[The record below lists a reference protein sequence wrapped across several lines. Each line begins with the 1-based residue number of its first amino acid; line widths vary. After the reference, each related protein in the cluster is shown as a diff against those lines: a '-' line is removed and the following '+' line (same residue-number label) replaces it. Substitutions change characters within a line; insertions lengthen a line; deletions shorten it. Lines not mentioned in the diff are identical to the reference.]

1 MQMESTLQLSVKTLE
16 WAASKN
22 GSSLPEFARTLYTR
36 ENTAASI
43 TRGELTFSQIKK
55 FAEQAKVPFGFLFLP
70 TPPEKFT
77 PANSL
82 VDFRTVKN
90 NEPLS
95 DDFLEIYKDVEH
107 KQTWY
112 KDYLIS
118 IDAPKLDFVGKYKNK
133 FASSNTVIAND
144 LRQTLKLN
152 EIANHIGNAEDYY
165 NELVKHC
172 EKAGI
177 LVFKNSIVVNNTRKP
192 LSPDEFRG
200 FVIADEYAPAIFING
215 QDTKYA
221 NIFTLAHELAHV
233 WLGESGISDVDTNSS
248 NQHEVKCNAIA
259 AEILVPNNT
268 FLENWNANTQDT
280 RSKITTLNNTFKV
293 SELVIAR
300 IALTNGKISRDDY
313 SSIQADVIRKWHEYK
328 ANLRQS
334 EGGPSFAVTLPIK
347 NSRKVTS
354 TVLSLLKGDQL
365 SPSEASILLNV
376 NAARVMS
383 L

>member
-1 MQMESTLQLSVKTLE
+1 MTGVQTC
-16 WAASKN
+16 A
-22 GSSLPEFARTLYTR
+22 LP
-36 ENTAASI
+36 I
-43 TRGELTFSQIKK
+43 
-55 FAEQAKVPFGFLFLP
+55 
-70 TPPEKFT
+70 
-77 PANSL
+77 
-82 VDFRTVKN
+82 
-90 NEPLS
+90 
-95 DDFLEIYKDVEH
+95 
-107 KQTWY
+107 
-112 KDYLIS
+112 
-118 IDAPKLDFVGKYKNK
+118 
-133 FASSNTVIAND
+133 
-144 LRQTLKLN
+144 
-152 EIANHIGNAEDYY
+152 
-165 NELVKHC
+165 C
-172 EKAGI
+172 
-177 LVFKNSIVVNNTRKP
+177 KP
-192 LSPDEFRG
+192 LSSDEFRG

-300 IALTNGKISRDDY
+300 IALTNGKISREDY
-313 SSIQADVIRKWHEYK
+313 SSIQADVIRKWYEYK

-376 NAARVMS
+376 NAAKVMS

>member
-1 MQMESTLQLSVKTLE
+1 MEGTLQLSIKTLE

-22 GSSLPEFARTLYTR
+22 GSSLSEFARTLYAR

-43 TRGELTFSQIKK
+43 TRGELTFAQIKK

-77 PANSL
+77 PASKL
-82 VDFRTVKN
+82 VDFRTVRN

-95 DDFLEIYKDVEH
+95 DDFLEIFKDVEH
-107 KQTWY
+107 KQSWY
-112 KDYLIS
+112 KDYLVS
-118 IDAPKLDFVGKYKNK
+118 IDAPKLDFVAKYKNR
-133 FASSNTVIAND
+133 FATSNTVIAND
-144 LRQTLKLN
+144 IRQTLKLN

-165 NELVKHC
+165 NELVKYC
-172 EKAGI
+172 ENAGI
-177 LVFKNSIVVNNTRKP
+177 LVFKNSIVINNTHKP
-192 LSPDEFRG
+192 LSSDEFRG

-233 WLGESGISDVDTNSS
+233 WLGESGISDVDANSS

-259 AEILVPNNT
+259 AEVLVPNNT
-268 FLENWNANTQDT
+268 FLEKWDANNQDIRT
-280 RSKITTLNNTFKV
+280 KIATLNNTFKV

-300 IALTNGKISRDDY
+300 IALTNNKINRDDY
-313 SSIQADVIRKWHEYK
+313 STIQADVIRKWRESK
-328 ANLRQS
+328 AKQKES
-334 EGGPSFAVTLPIK
+334 DGGPTFKIMVPIK
-347 NSRKVTS
+347 NSRKVTN

-376 NAARVMS
+376 NAAKVMN

>member
-1 MQMESTLQLSVKTLE
+1 MEGVLQLSIQTLE
-16 WAASKN
+16 WAANKT
-22 GSSLPEFARTLYTR
+22 GRSLPEFARTLYAR

-43 TRGELTFSQIKK
+43 TRGELTFAQIKK

-77 PANSL
+77 PASNL

-95 DDFLEIYKDVEH
+95 DDFLEIFKDVEH
-107 KQTWY
+107 KQSWY

-133 FASSNTVIAND
+133 FSSSNTVIAND
-144 LRQTLKLN
+144 IRQELKLN
-152 EIANHIGNAEDYY
+152 EITNHIGNAEDYY

-172 EKAGI
+172 ENAGI
-177 LVFKNSIVVNNTRKP
+177 LVFKNSIVVNNTHKP
-192 LSPDEFRG
+192 LSSDEFRG

-248 NQHEVKCNAIA
+248 NQHEIKCNAIA
-259 AEILVPNNT
+259 AEVLVPNNT
-268 FLENWNANTQDT
+268 FLEKWNANNQDI
-280 RSKITTLNNTFKV
+280 RAKIATLNNTFKV

-300 IALTNGKISRDDY
+300 IALTNGKINRDNY
-313 SSIQADVIRKWHEYK
+313 SNIQADVIKKWRDSK
-328 ANLRQS
+328 AKQRES
-334 EGGPSFAVTLPIK
+334 SGGPLPEYMVPIK
-347 NSRKVTS
+347 NSRKVTR

-376 NAARVMS
+376 NAAKVMS

>member
-1 MQMESTLQLSVKTLE
+1 MEGTLQLSIKTLE

-22 GSSLPEFARTLYTR
+22 GSSLSEFARTLYAR

-43 TRGELTFSQIKK
+43 TRGELTFAQIKK

-77 PANSL
+77 PSSKL
-82 VDFRTVKN
+82 VDFRTVRN

-95 DDFLEIYKDVEH
+95 DDFLEIFKDVEH
-107 KQTWY
+107 KQSWY
-112 KDYLIS
+112 KDYLVR
-118 IDAPKLDFVGKYKNK
+118 IDAPKLDFVAKYKNR
-133 FASSNTVIAND
+133 FATSNTVIAND
-144 LRQTLKLN
+144 IRQTLKLN

-165 NELVKHC
+165 NELVKYC
-172 EKAGI
+172 ENVGI
-177 LVFKNSIVVNNTRKP
+177 LVFKNSIVINNTHKP
-192 LSPDEFRG
+192 LSSDEFRG
-200 FVIADEYAPAIFING
+200 FVIADEYAPAVFING

-233 WLGESGISDVDTNSS
+233 WLGESGISDVDANSS

-259 AEILVPNNT
+259 AEVLVPNNT
-268 FLENWNANTQDT
+268 FLEKWDANNQEIRT
-280 RSKITTLNNTFKV
+280 KIATLNNTFKV

-300 IALTNGKISRDDY
+300 IALTNGKINRDDY
-313 SSIQADVIRKWHEYK
+313 STIQADVIKKWRDSK
-328 ANLRQS
+328 AKQRES
-334 EGGPSFAVTLPIK
+334 SGGPLPEYMVPIK
-347 NSRKVTS
+347 NSRKITN

-376 NAARVMS
+376 KAAKVMS

>member
-1 MQMESTLQLSVKTLE
+1 MEDTLQLSVKTLE

-22 GSSLPEFARTLYTR
+22 GSSLPEFARTLYAR

-43 TRGELTFSQIKK
+43 TRGELTFAQIKK
-55 FAEQAKVPFGFLFLP
+55 FADQAKVPFGFLFLA

-77 PANSL
+77 PSSNL
-82 VDFRTVKN
+82 VDFRTIKN

-107 KQTWY
+107 KQSWY
-112 KDYLIS
+112 KDYLIN
-118 IDAPKLDFVGKYKNK
+118 IDAPKLDFVGRYKNK
-133 FASSNTVIAND
+133 LATSNTVIAND
-144 LRQTLKLN
+144 IRQTLKLN

-165 NELVKHC
+165 NELVKHS
-172 EKAGI
+172 ENAGI
-177 LVFKNSIVVNNTRKP
+177 LVFKNSIVVNNTHKP
-192 LSPDEFRG
+192 LSYDEFRG
-200 FVIADEYAPAIFING
+200 FVIADAYAPAIFING

-259 AEILVPNNT
+259 AETLVPTNT
-268 FLENWNANTQDT
+268 FLEKWNASTQET
-280 RSKITTLNNTFKV
+280 RAKISTLNNTFKV

-300 IALTNGKISRDDY
+300 IALTNGKISKDDY
-313 SSIQADVIRKWHEYK
+313 GTIQADVIEKWRESK
-328 ANLRQS
+328 AKQRES
-334 EGGPSFAVTLPIK
+334 SGGPLPEYMVPIK
-347 NSRKVTS
+347 NSRKITG

-376 NAARVMS
+376 SAAKVMS

>member
-1 MQMESTLQLSVKTLE
+1 MESTLQLSVKTLE

-22 GSSLPEFARTLYTR
+22 GSSLPEFARTLYAR

-43 TRGELTFSQIKK
+43 TRGELTFAQIKK

-77 PANSL
+77 PANNL

-95 DDFLEIYKDVEH
+95 DDFLETYKDVEH
-107 KQTWY
+107 KQSWY
-112 KDYLIS
+112 KDYLTS
-118 IDAPKLDFVGKYKNK
+118 IDAPKLDLVGRYKNK
-133 FASSNTVIAND
+133 FTTSNTAIAHD
-144 LRQTLKLN
+144 IRQTLKLN
-152 EIANHIGNAEDYY
+152 EIINHISNTEDYY
-165 NELVKHC
+165 NELVRHC
-172 EKAGI
+172 ENAGI
-177 LVFKNSIVVNNTRKP
+177 LVFKNSIVVNNTHKP
-192 LSPDEFRG
+192 LSSDEFRG

-259 AEILVPNNT
+259 AEVLVPNNA
-268 FLENWNANTQDT
+268 FLEKWNANTQET
-280 RSKITTLNNTFKV
+280 RTKIATLNNTFKV

-313 SSIQADVIRKWHEYK
+313 NTIQADVIRKWREGK
-328 ANLRQS
+328 VRQRES
-334 EGGPSFAVTLPIK
+334 DGGPSFAVTLPIK
-347 NSRKVTS
+347 NSRKITS

-376 NAARVMS
+376 NTARVMS

>member
-1 MQMESTLQLSVKTLE
+1 MESTLQLSVKTLE

-22 GSSLPEFARTLYTR
+22 GSSLPEFARTLYSR

-43 TRGELTFSQIKK
+43 TRGELTFAQIKK

-77 PANSL
+77 PASNL
-82 VDFRTVKN
+82 VDFRTVKK

-107 KQTWY
+107 KQSWF

-118 IDAPKLDFVGKYKNK
+118 IDAPKLDFVGRYKNR
-133 FASSNTVIAND
+133 FITSSTVIAND
-144 LRQTLKLN
+144 IRQTLKLN
-152 EIANHIGNAEDYY
+152 EIARHIGNAEDYY
-165 NELVKHC
+165 NQLVKHC
-172 EKAGI
+172 EDAGI
-177 LVFKNSIVVNNTRKP
+177 LVFKNSIVVNNTHKP
-192 LSPDEFRG
+192 LSSDEFRG

-233 WLGESGISDVDTNSS
+233 WLGESGISDVDTNSN

-259 AEILVPNNT
+259 AEVLVPNNT
-268 FLENWNANTQDT
+268 FLDWWNANTQAT
-280 RSKITTLNNTFKV
+280 RAKIATLNNTFKV

-300 IALTNGKISRDDY
+300 IALTNNKISKDEY
-313 SSIQADVIRKWHEYK
+313 STIQADVISKWRENK
-328 ANLRQS
+328 AKQRES
-334 EGGPSFAVTLPIK
+334 SGGPSFVVTLPIK

-376 NAARVMS
+376 NAAKVMN

>member
-1 MQMESTLQLSVKTLE
+1 MEGTLQLSVKTLE

-22 GSSLPEFARTLYTR
+22 GSSLPEFARTLYSR

-43 TRGELTFSQIKK
+43 TRGELTFAQMKR

-70 TPPEKFT
+70 TPPEKYT
-77 PANSL
+77 PASNL

-95 DDFLEIYKDVEH
+95 DDFLEIYKDIEH
-107 KQTWY
+107 KQSWY
-112 KDYLIS
+112 KDYLIN
-118 IDAPKLDFVGKYKNK
+118 IDAPKLDFVGRYKSRLST
-133 FASSNTVIAND
+133 SSTVIAND
-144 LRQTLKLN
+144 IRQTLRLN
-152 EIANHIGNAEDYY
+152 EIAKHIGNAEDYY

-172 EKAGI
+172 ESAGI
-177 LVFKNSIVVNNTRKP
+177 LVFKNSVVINNTHKP
-192 LSPDEFRG
+192 LSSEEFRG

-259 AEILVPNNT
+259 AEILVPNST
-268 FLENWNANTQDT
+268 FLEKWNANTQEI
-280 RSKITTLNNTFKV
+280 RAKIVSLNNTFKV

-313 SSIQADVIRKWHEYK
+313 KTIQADVIKKWRESK
-328 ANLRQS
+328 AKQRES
-334 EGGPSFAVTLPIK
+334 DGGPSFAVTLPIK
-347 NSRKVTS
+347 NSRKITN
-354 TVLSLLKGDQL
+354 TVLSLLKGEQL

-376 NAARVMS
+376 NVAKVMN

>member
-1 MQMESTLQLSVKTLE
+1 MESTLQLSVRTLE
-16 WAASKN
+16 WAAKKN
-22 GSSLPEFARTLYTR
+22 GSSLPEFARTLYSR

-43 TRGELTFSQIKK
+43 TRGELTFAQIKK

-70 TPPEKFT
+70 IPPEKFT
-77 PANSL
+77 PANNL

-107 KQTWY
+107 KQSWY
-112 KDYLIS
+112 KDYLIG

-133 FASSNTVIAND
+133 FTTSNTVIAND
-144 LRQTLKLN
+144 LRQTLKLD
-152 EIANHIGNAEDYY
+152 EIANNIGNAEDYY

-172 EKAGI
+172 ENAGI
-177 LVFKNSIVVNNTRKP
+177 LVFKNSIVVNNTHKP
-192 LSPDEFRG
+192 LSADEFRG

-221 NIFTLAHELAHV
+221 NIFTLVHELAHV
-233 WLGESGISDVDTNSS
+233 WLGESGISDVATNSR

-259 AEILVPNNT
+259 AEVLVPNSA
-268 FLENWNANTQDT
+268 FLEKWNANTQET
-280 RSKITTLNNTFKV
+280 RAKITTLNNTFKV
-293 SELVIAR
+293 SELVVAR

-313 SSIQADVIRKWHEYK
+313 NTIQADVIRKWRENK
-328 ANLRQS
+328 AKQRES
-334 EGGPSFAVTLPIK
+334 VGGPLPEYMVPIK

-376 NAARVMS
+376 NTSRVMS